1 MGRCVYCHSVVTRDD
16 DFCYVCGDDLRGLNR
31 LRRHTAAAVQ
41 PRPLSGWTNL
51 VFVASLGFTAYC
63 FLAEHKL
70 SLLVTLGVSCGLLA
84 LRVGAEYLVKKN
96 SN

>member
-16 DFCYVCGDDLRGLNR
+16 DTCYVCGDDLRGYNR
-31 LRRHTAAAVQ
+31 LRRNSAAVAQ
-41 PRPLSGWTNL
+41 QRPLSGWTNL
-51 VFVASLGFTAYC
+51 VFLASLGFTAYC

-70 SLLVTLGVSCGLLA
+70 SLPVTLGISGGLLA
-84 LRVGAEYLVKKN
+84 LRIIAEYLVKKN